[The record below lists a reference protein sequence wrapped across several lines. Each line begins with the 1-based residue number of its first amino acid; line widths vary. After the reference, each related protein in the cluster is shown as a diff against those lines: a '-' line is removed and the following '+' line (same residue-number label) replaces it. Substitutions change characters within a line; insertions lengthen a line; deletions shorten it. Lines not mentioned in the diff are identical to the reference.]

1 MTIRGVG
8 TIFGDKQSGEVDSIG
23 ADLYLELL
31 YRQLEK
37 IEKLRLNPIPSH
49 KVRTPNFSN
58 IPELSVNYLVTP
70 EARKVAGKMLTR
82 ARNSV
87 EFDRLTES
95 LETCFGEADTKS
107 MRAINFHRMRTLAGE
122 LGVFK
127 IEFHVDSGLIEFAMN
142 ASLEVKEML
151 VENLDDVYKRDLS
164 VTSTGLKV
172 LALANV
178 GPEVSMTQAVN
189 ALRRISD
196 ALPSFIKFM

>member
-1 MTIRGVG
+1 MCIR
-8 TIFGDKQSGEVDSIG
+8 
-23 ADLYLELL
+23 
-31 YRQLEK
+31 
-37 IEKLRLNPIPSH
+37 
-49 KVRTPNFSN
+49 
-58 IPELSVNYLVTP
+58 
-70 EARKVAGKMLTR
+70 
-82 ARNSV
+82 
-87 EFDRLTES
+87 DR
-95 LETCFGEADTKS
+95 
-107 MRAINFHRMRTLAGE
+107 